1 MRAEGTAFVYSVER
15 CTCLTIRSACSSGIH
30 GPQRAPAAGHAYGP
44 FKELCFSHP
53 HKLSAIVIYMLQFYS
68 HGWWTVSTTPLIRSF
83 LGRKRMY
90 STAWHPP
97 QKLTV
102 YELQELQGHV
112 KNDYRQLMWM
122 LSGQEC

>member
-53 HKLSAIVIYMLQFYS
+53 HKEERECTAQ
-68 HGWWTVSTTPLIRSF
+68 HGIL
-83 LGRKRMY
+83 L
-90 STAWHPP
+90 
-97 QKLTV
+97 
-102 YELQELQGHV
+102 
-112 KNDYRQLMWM
+112 KNSQYTNFKSYKDM
-122 LSGQEC
+122 